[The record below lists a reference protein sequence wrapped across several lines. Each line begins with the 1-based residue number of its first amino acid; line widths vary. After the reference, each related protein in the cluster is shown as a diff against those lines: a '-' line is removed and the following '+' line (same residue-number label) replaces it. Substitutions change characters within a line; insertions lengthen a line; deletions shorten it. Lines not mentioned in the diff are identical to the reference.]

1 MKRLRYTDIAADC
14 RAAGAV
20 EFALVCAPFTVFLL
34 AIIGAGLHFYLQQTL
49 DYATQQ
55 AVRQVQLG
63 HLSAGYTEADFVSKV
78 FCPVFG
84 QFQVCANLSVDLQPV
99 TDFEHLVIIGAPG
112 APSSTPTTGVFC
124 TGTPG
129 QLMYAHVVYLAP
141 LIGGA
146 LFGSATPGN
155 DAIVSNAAFANENP
169 TGSTVLPKNGC

>member
-1 MKRLRYTDIAADC
+1 MKRLRYTDIAANR

-20 EFALVCAPFTVFLL
+20 EFALVCAPFTIFLL

-63 HLSAGYTEADFVSKV
+63 RLSAGYTEADFVSKV

-99 TDFEHLVIIGAPG
+99 TDFEHLVTPG
-112 APSSTPTTGVFC
+112 STATTGVFC

-129 QLMYAHVVYLAP
+129 QLMYAHVVYSAP

-146 LFGSATPGN
+146 LFGSAMPGN

-169 TGSTVLPKNGC
+169 TGATVVPKNGC